1 MLGLL
6 DILAI
11 TVPCYFVADA
21 YYEAGKIVSGLRLAL
36 SLRDCSSISPSLLP
50 SSLRNSFGSWLRTIR
65 PGIPPSEFVVANA
78 LHQTLPEF
86 LMSYSE
92 ANSLA
97 KFIADRQDNGNMRIF
112 RLAS

>member
-21 YYEAGKIVSGLRLAL
+21 SYATGKIASGLRLAL

-50 SSLRNSFGSWLRTIR
+50 SSFGTRSA
-65 PGIPPSEFVVANA
+65 PGSEPFVPASRHRSSSSETRCA
-78 LHQTLPEF
+78 RHF
-86 LMSYSE
+86 LNFS
-92 ANSLA
+92 
-97 KFIADRQDNGNMRIF
+97 
-112 RLAS
+112 